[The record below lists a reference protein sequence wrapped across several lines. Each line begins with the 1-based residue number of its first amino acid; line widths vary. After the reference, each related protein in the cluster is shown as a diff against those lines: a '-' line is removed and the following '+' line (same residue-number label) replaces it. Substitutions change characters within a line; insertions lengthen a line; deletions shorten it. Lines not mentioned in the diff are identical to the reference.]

1 MAVVGSG
8 NKASKKYFPTFR
20 GRQDV
25 ETGRGRERERNEGG
39 NKRRHF
45 AILPPFL
52 MDDSENGRVGR
63 GAHDDLACSPP
74 SVVVPRLRRA
84 QKRPW
89 EVHRPHSFSCARAA
103 PPLPRRVAQYI
114 CQRVAQQYFAPKDA
128 LIHSLTHPMTES
140 RHQGLGSSRSSLMG
154 FCRHFIKG

>member
-103 PPLPRRVAQYI
+103 ATS
-114 CQRVAQQYFAPKDA
+114 APSCS
-128 LIHSLTHPMTES
+128 IHLSKSGAAIFCPEGRPNSLTHSSDDRVQAPGTRFFES
-140 RHQGLGSSRSSLMG
+140 SMG
-154 FCRHFIKG
+154 FCRHFIKR